1 MNVMTLEEPQDVT
14 AFAPSEADAG
24 AQMQMQMDASREPA
38 LEDVEL
44 ELLLEGLARHYGHDL
59 RGYARGALRRRVVA
73 RVRSEGLLTISGLQE
88 LVLHDA
94 AAMARL
100 LAALTTGVGGMFRDP
115 GFFVAFRRRIVPLL
129 RTYPFARIW
138 HAGCATGEDV
148 YSLAIVLHEEG
159 LAARVRTY
167 ATDIAEGVLAQAK
180 AGVYPV
186 ARATEFEARYVKAG
200 GRRTLADYA
209 SFGREGMTLRPALRD
224 NVVFGQ
230 HNLATDRSFNEFNVV
245 LCRDVMI
252 HFSRALQTRVLSL
265 LHASL
270 CRLGILGL
278 GARESLRG
286 TGFEARFDP
295 LDEDARLFRR
305 IG

>member
-1 MNVMTLEEPQDVT
+1 MATESQISP
-14 AFAPSEADAG
+14 APGSPGADTAG
-24 AQMQMQMDASREPA
+24 AGRDPA
-38 LEDVEL
+38 LEEVEL
-44 ELLLEGLARHYGHDL
+44 ELLLEGLSRQYGHDL
-59 RGYARGALRRRVVA
+59 RGYARGALKRRVLA
-73 RVRSEGLLTISGLQE
+73 SVRAEGLRSISGLQE
-88 LVLHDA
+88 LALHDA
-94 AAMARL
+94 SAMARL
-100 LAALTTGVGGMFRDP
+100 LAALTAGVGSLFRDP

-129 RTYPFARIW
+129 RTYPFVRIW

-159 LAARVRTY
+159 LTSRVRTY
-167 ATDIAEGVLAQAK
+167 ATDVAEGALARAK
-180 AGVYPV
+180 AGVYAVERVP
-186 ARATEFEARYVKAG
+186 ELEARYAKAG
-200 GRRTLADYA
+200 GRRSLADYT

-252 HFSRALQTRVLSL
+252 HFSRALQTTVLSL

-286 TGFEARFDP
+286 SGFDARFDP
-295 LDEDARLFRR
+295 LDDEARLFRR